1 MSAEENRVLIQR
13 LFKDVLNRGDM
24 DLIDE
29 IISPEYV
36 EHALRS
42 PDKTA
47 VDRRALSSA
56 WRSFVGRS
64 RTWYGPSK
72 TW

>member
-1 MSAEENRVLIQR
+1 MSAEEKRALIQR

-36 EHALRS
+36 EHAAL
-42 PDKTA
+42 PGQDGGGPA
-47 VDRRALSSA
+47 GLSSA
-56 WRSFVGRS
+56 WRPFVRRS